1 MTLRQLGKINFLLLF
16 EELFYHLAD
25 FQQLRFFRHLHSS
38 STALGNFEFKSYLPQ
53 VSDRERARTEK
64 LQTTRSGQAI
74 AALENPSLKIYLLP

>member
-1 MTLRQLGKINFLLLF
+1 MGLVTRTSFRESI
-16 EELFYHLAD
+16 HRH
-25 FQQLRFFRHLHSS
+25 QQLRFFRHLHSS
-38 STALGNFEFKSYLPQ
+38 STALGNFEFKSYSPQ